1 MNEIKPRF
9 AALTPLLFF
18 FVLYGLTWILTGD
31 MSNMPI
37 SIAFLITIVLAFLT
51 FRGRSMNEK
60 IEIFCK
66 GAANDTIILMVLIF
80 ILAGAFA
87 GTARAMGA
95 VDASVNMALAL
106 LPSNLLLASVFIAA
120 CFISMAMGTS
130 CGTIAAL
137 APIAVGMAAH
147 TEFNLPMM
155 LGVVVGGAMF
165 GDSLSFISD
174 TTIVATKTQGCELKD
189 KFKVN
194 IRILFPVTILII
206 LIYVYLGKDV
216 KGQLAVQDIEW
227 IKVMPYCI
235 VLITA
240 LIGVNVINVL
250 IIGVVLSGLVG
261 LYTGSFSIWEWA
273 VAAQKS
279 IVGDMGE
286 LIIVSLMAG
295 GLFAIIQENGGIS
308 WLIEKLTKNIKTKR
322 QAETSAALLVS
333 LTDFCTANN
342 TVALIISGPIA
353 KNIADKFNI
362 DKRRMASL
370 LDTFS
375 CAVQGI
381 LPYGAQLLI
390 ASSLAGVSPVS
401 IVPYLYYPVSMGIA
415 SIFSIILQRPRKFT
429 QGG

>member
-1 MNEIKPRF
+1 MDQIKPRF
-9 AALTPLLFF
+9 VALIPLLFF

-31 MSNMPI
+31 MTNMPI

-51 FRGRSMNEK
+51 FRGRTMNEK

-174 TTIVATKTQGCELKD
+174 TTIVATKTQGCELK
-189 KFKVN
+189 
-194 IRILFPVTILII
+194 
-206 LIYVYLGKDV
+206 
-216 KGQLAVQDIEW
+216 
-227 IKVMPYCI
+227 
-235 VLITA
+235 
-240 LIGVNVINVL
+240 INL
-250 IIGVVLSGLVG
+250 
-261 LYTGSFSIWEWA
+261 
-273 VAAQKS
+273 K
-279 IVGDMGE
+279 
-286 LIIVSLMAG
+286 
-295 GLFAIIQENGGIS
+295 
-308 WLIEKLTKNIKTKR
+308 
-322 QAETSAALLVS
+322 
-333 LTDFCTANN
+333 
-342 TVALIISGPIA
+342 
-353 KNIADKFNI
+353 
-362 DKRRMASL
+362 
-370 LDTFS
+370 
-375 CAVQGI
+375 
-381 LPYGAQLLI
+381 
-390 ASSLAGVSPVS
+390 
-401 IVPYLYYPVSMGIA
+401 
-415 SIFSIILQRPRKFT
+415 
-429 QGG
+429 